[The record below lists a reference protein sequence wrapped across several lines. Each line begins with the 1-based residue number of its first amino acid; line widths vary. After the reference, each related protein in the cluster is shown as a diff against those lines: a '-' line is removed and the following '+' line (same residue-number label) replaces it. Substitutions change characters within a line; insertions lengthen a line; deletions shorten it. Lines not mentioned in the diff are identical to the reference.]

1 MPTYVSF
8 LKLTAEAN
16 KEIKKSR
23 DRFERGKK
31 SVEAAGGKVISAYY
45 IVSRGEYLIISEF
58 PDEKARV
65 KSTIATLQRGNVQY
79 ETLSVLPIEEYLKL
93 TDEA

>member
-8 LKLTAEAN
+8 LKLTAEGN

-23 DRFERGKK
+23 KRFERGKEA
-31 SVEAAGGKVISAYY
+31 VEQAGGKVITAYY

-58 PDEKARV
+58 PDENARV
-65 KSTIATLQRGNVQY
+65 RSTIKTLQRGNVEY

-93 TDEA
+93 ADEA

>member
-8 LKLTAEAN
+8 LKLTAEGN
-16 KEIKKSR
+16 KDIHKSR

-31 SVEAAGGKVISAYY
+31 AVEDAGGKVITAYY

-58 PDEKARV
+58 PDERARV
-65 KSTIATLQRGNVQY
+65 KTTINTLKRGNVQY
-79 ETLSVLPIEEYLKL
+79 ETLTILPIEEYLKL

>member
-8 LKLTAEAN
+8 LKLTAEGN
-16 KEIKKSR
+16 KDIKRSR
-23 DRFERGKK
+23 DRFELGKK
-31 SVEAAGGKVISAYY
+31 AVEDAGGKVITAYY

-65 KSTIATLQRGNVQY
+65 KTTISTLQRGTVEYQ
-79 ETLSVLPIEEYLKL
+79 TLSVLPIEEYFKL
-93 TDEA
+93 TDQA

>member
-8 LKLTAEAN
+8 LKLTAEGN
-16 KEIKKSR
+16 KDIQKSR

-31 SVEAAGGKVISAYY
+31 AVEDAGGKVISAYY
-45 IVSRGEYLIISEF
+45 IVSRAEYLIISEF
-58 PDEKARV
+58 PDEKTRV
-65 KSTIATLQRGNVQY
+65 KTTINTLKRGNVQY
-79 ETLSVLPIEEYLKL
+79 ETLTVLPIEEYLKL